1 MRAEVR
7 ARLYALAAWTTGV
20 ILLAGCQTTSQD
32 GPIGR
37 FGEDLQFLKKYT
49 DVIVLKDPDSAA
61 RVAVVPGYQA
71 RVMTSSANGR
81 SGDSFGWLNR
91 KQIAGREQQQ
101 HINVFGGE
109 DRFWLGPEGGQYSIF
124 FRRGDPFQLEHWQT
138 PDPIDWG
145 GWDLAQKHKRWAQFW
160 KRMHLVNYHGT
171 EFELLADR
179 SIYVMSRTMIE
190 QLLGLELDAAL
201 QVVAFESDNGI
212 TNIGIEPWTK
222 DGGLLS
228 IWILGMFNPTPTTTV
243 VLPYAVGPSSRLGKT
258 VVNDNYFGKVPADRL
273 KRANGVVYFKG
284 DGQYRSKIGI
294 PPGRAKPIIGSYDE
308 ELNLLTLVHYT
319 LPEETVDYVNSR
331 WKIQD
336 DPYGGDVVNSYNDG
350 PPKSGAAPL
359 GPFYELETSSP
370 AAALEPGQTLR
381 HVHRTIHI
389 QGDDSALDPIARATL
404 GVGIDEIKNA
414 F

>member
-1 MRAEVR
+1 MNTEIR
-7 ARLYALAAWTTGV
+7 ARNHSLAAWAMGLV
-20 ILLAGCQTTSQD
+20 LLAGCQTTSQD
-32 GPIGR
+32 GLIGPY
-37 FGEDLQFLKKYT
+37 GEDLQFLKKYT
-49 DVIVLKDPDSAA
+49 DVIVLRDPDSAA
-61 RVAVVPGYQA
+61 QVAVVPGYQA

-91 KQIAGREQQQ
+91 KQIAGGEQQQ

-124 FRRGDPFQLEHWQT
+124 FRKGDPFQLEHWQT

-145 GWDLAQKHKRWAQFW
+145 GWDLAQKNKRWAQFW
-160 KRMHLVNYHGT
+160 KRMHLVNYQGT

-179 SIYVMSRTMIE
+179 SIYVMNRTMIE

-243 VLPYAVGPSSRLGKT
+243 VLPYVVGPSSELGET

-273 KRANGVVYFKG
+273 KPANGVVYFKG

-294 PPGRAKPIIGSYDE
+294 PPGRAKPFIGSYDE

-319 LPEETVDYVNSR
+319 IPEGATDYVNSL

-350 PPKSGAAPL
+350 PPKPGAAPL

-370 AAALEPGQTLR
+370 AAALVPGQTLR
-381 HVHRTIHI
+381 HAHRTIHI
-389 QGDDSALDPIARATL
+389 QGDESALEPIVRATL
-404 GVGIDEIKNA
+404 GVGLDEIKNA